1 MTMKEFLTN
10 VSNGTITEEVIAKAN
25 EELAKIADKNEK
37 RKTSEKALAKASEN
51 EEIRAVVASLLTDT
65 VKPAKVL
72 AEEAGKILGKSIET
86 NTVTYVIKDIPNVKV
101 VKDNYDGRKVNLYSI

>member
-1 MTMKEFLTN
+1 MTMKDFLTK
-10 VSNGTITEEVIAKAN
+10 VTETSTDAEVIAKAN

-37 RKTSEKALAKASEN
+37 RKTSEKALAKANEN
-51 EEIRAVVASLLTDT
+51 EEIRTVVASLLTDT

-72 AEEAGKILGKSIET
+72 AEEAGKILGKTIET

>member
-25 EELAKIADKNEK
+25 EELVKIADKNEK

-51 EEIRAVVASLLTDT
+51 DEIRTVVASLLTDT

-72 AEEAGKILGKSIET
+72 AEEAGKILGKTIET
-86 NTVTYVIKDIPNVKV
+86 NTVTYVIKDIPNVKTV
-101 VKDNYDGRKVNLYSI
+101 RDNYDGRKVNLYSI